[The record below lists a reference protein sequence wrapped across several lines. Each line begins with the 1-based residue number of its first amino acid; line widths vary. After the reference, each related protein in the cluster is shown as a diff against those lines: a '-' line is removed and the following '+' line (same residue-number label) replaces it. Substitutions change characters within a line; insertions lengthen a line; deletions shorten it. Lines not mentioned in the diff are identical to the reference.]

1 MNAIQL
7 KERVDFYLDRS
18 RSPRYSFNEYNI
30 AFREAQMQL
39 FDKFKSDE
47 KGVSENLYTLKT
59 DSTPAVTV
67 SSVGAEFTI
76 NHIDYPT
83 DYHYFQALNIYVG
96 GVLAEMSDVQEN
108 ELNRLLQNEFRK
120 PTNKYIYKREDA
132 TGWKLYRGLGGS
144 VTAELTYLKSPSDF
158 YIGNKSDLI
167 DEGTGVLVFAT
178 SYTAVE
184 ESVHAGVTYNPG
196 DVFIS
201 SNLNLTSGQV
211 ILTSVLV
218 GTNLPDT
225 VEEDLCKMV
234 ANLMSGSTNDYSK
247 AAFVEKEV
255 NKTL

>member
-18 RSPRYSFNEYNI
+18 RSSRYSFNEYNI

-39 FDKFKSDE
+39 FDKFKDDE

-59 DSTPAVTV
+59 DSTPTVTV

-76 NHIDYPT
+76 NHINYPA
-83 DYHYFQALNIYVG
+83 DYHYFQMLNVYVG
-96 GVLAEMSDVQEN
+96 GVLAEMADVQEN

-144 VTAELTYLKSPSDF
+144 VTAELTYLKAPSDF
-158 YIGNKSDLI
+158 YIGNEADLI
-167 DEGTGVLVFAT
+167 DEGNGVLVFST

-184 ESVHAGVTYNPG
+184 ESVHNSVTYNPG
-196 DVFIS
+196 DVFIAA
-201 SNLNLTSGQV
+201 NINLTSGQV
-211 ILTSVLV
+211 IPTSVLV
-218 GTNLPDT
+218 GSNLPDT
-225 VEEDLCKMV
+225 VLEDLCKMV
-234 ANLMSGSTNDYSK
+234 ANLISGSSNDYSK

>member
-18 RSPRYSFNEYNI
+18 RSSRYSFNEYNI

-39 FDKFKSDE
+39 FDQFKSDE

-67 SSVGAEFTI
+67 SSVGSEFTI
-76 NHIDYPT
+76 NHINYPA
-83 DYHYFQALNIYVG
+83 DYHYFQVLNVYVG
-96 GVLAEMSDVQEN
+96 GVLAEMADVQEN

-144 VTAELTYLKSPSDF
+144 VTAELTYLKAPSDF
-158 YIGNKSDLI
+158 YIGNEADLI
-167 DEGTGVLVFAT
+167 DEGTGVLTFAT

-184 ESVHAGVTYNPG
+184 ESVHGGVTYNPG
-196 DVFIS
+196 DTFTS
-201 SNLNLTSGQV
+201 TSTNLTSGQV
-211 ILTSVLV
+211 ILTATLV
-218 GTNLPDT
+218 DSNLPDT
-225 VEEDLCKMV
+225 VLEDLCKMV
-234 ANLMSGSTNDYSK
+234 ANLMSGSSSDFTK